1 MEYRRLGR
9 TGLEVSLV
17 GLGTGGPSQ
26 FGQTRGTTR
35 DAARAFVRRA
45 LDLGVNYFD
54 TAPVYHDSEALL
66 AYALDGLPRDE
77 TVIATKY
84 VGVVDVHADAPP
96 LAPPNVIRPSVES
109 SLRRL
114 RRDALDIVL
123 IHALRPELYDECRER
138 HVPALLRLK
147 DDGLARFIGISG
159 WPVMVG
165 RAVADGWP
173 DVVMPNYN
181 LLTHAAERHVFPLAG
196 LHDVG
201 VVAMTPV
208 RRAMADPAHLRD
220 VVRRMKAAGLV
231 PPASVPDAH
240 PLDWLLDG
248 DVGTMIEAAYRFA
261 AAPREVASVLTGT
274 ADPAH
279 LAANVAAVQ
288 RGPLPTAAIKRLR
301 ATFGGHDEYFGD

>member
-26 FGQTRGTTR
+26 LGQTRGATR
-35 DAARAFVRRA
+35 DVVRAFVRHA
-45 LDLGVNYFD
+45 LDLGINYFD

-66 AYALDGLPRDE
+66 AHALDGVPRDE

-84 VGVVDVHADAPP
+84 PSVVDVHADAPP
-96 LAPPNVIRPSVES
+96 LAPPSVIRPSVEA

-114 RRDALDIVL
+114 RRDAVDIVL
-123 IHALRPELYDECRER
+123 IHALRPELYDECREIQ
-138 HVPALLRLK
+138 VPELLRLK
-147 DDGLARFIGISG
+147 DDGLARFVGISG

-165 RAVADGWP
+165 RAVAEGWP

-181 LLTHAAERHVFPLAG
+181 LLTHAPERHVFPMAAR
-196 LHDVG
+196 HDVG

-208 RRAMADPAHLRD
+208 RRAMADPVHLRE
-220 VVRRMKAAGLV
+220 VVRRMKAEGLV
-231 PPASVPDAH
+231 PTGSVPDAQ
-240 PLDWLLDG
+240 PLDWLIHG
-248 DVGTMIEAAYRFA
+248 DVGSVIEAAYRFA
-261 AAPREVASVLTGT
+261 AAPPEVACVLTGT

-279 LAANVAAVQ
+279 LAANVAAVS
-288 RGPLPTAAIKRLR
+288 RGPLPAADVKRLR
-301 ATFGGHDEYFGD
+301 EAFGGHDEYFGD

>member
-26 FGQTRGTTR
+26 LGQTRGATR
-35 DAARAFVRRA
+35 DVIRAFVRRA
-45 LDLGVNYFD
+45 LDLGINYFD

-66 AYALDGLPRDE
+66 AHALDGVPRDE
-77 TVIATKY
+77 AVIATKY
-84 VGVVDVHADAPP
+84 PSVVDVHADAPP
-96 LAPPNVIRPSVES
+96 LAPPSVIRPSVEA

-123 IHALRPELYDECRER
+123 IHALRPELYDDCRER
-138 HVPALLRLK
+138 QVPELLRLK
-147 DDGLARFIGISG
+147 DDGLARFVGISG

-181 LLTHAAERHVFPLAG
+181 LLTHAAERHVFPLARV
-196 LHDVG
+196 HDVG

-208 RRAMADPAHLRD
+208 RRAMADPAHLRE
-220 VVRRMKAAGLV
+220 VVRQMKAAGV
-231 PPASVPDAH
+231 APTASVPDAE
-240 PLDWLLDG
+240 PLDWLIHG
-248 DVGTMIEAAYRFA
+248 DVGSVIEAAYRFA
-261 AAPREVASVLTGT
+261 AAPREVACVLTGT

-279 LAANVAAVQ
+279 LESNVEAVR
-288 RGPLPTAAIKRLR
+288 RGPLPAADVERLR
-301 ATFGGHDEYFGD
+301 TAFGGHDEYFGD

>member
-9 TGLEVSLV
+9 TGFEVSLV

-26 FGQTRGTTR
+26 LGQTRGATR
-35 DAARAFVRRA
+35 DVVRTYVRQA
-45 LDLGVNYFD
+45 LDLGINYFD

-66 AYALDGLPRDE
+66 AHALDGVPRHE

-84 VGVVDVHADAPP
+84 PSVVDVHADAPP
-96 LAPPNVIRPSVES
+96 LAPPSVIRPSVQE

-114 RRDALDIVL
+114 RRDTLDIVL

-138 HVPALLRLK
+138 HVPELLRLK
-147 DDGLARFIGISG
+147 DDGLARFVGISG

-181 LLTHAAERHVFPLAG
+181 LLTHAAERHVFPLAPR
-196 LHDVG
+196 HDVG
-201 VVAMTPV
+201 GVAMTPV
-208 RRAMADPAHLRD
+208 RRAMADAAHLRD
-220 VVRRMKAAGLV
+220 LVRRMKDAGLV
-231 PPASVPDAH
+231 PPASVSDAQ
-240 PLDWLLDG
+240 PLDWLIHG
-248 DVGTMIEAAYRFA
+248 DVETLIEAAYRFA
-261 AAPREVASVLTGT
+261 AAPREVACVLTGT

-279 LAANVAAVQ
+279 LESNVEAVR
-288 RGPLPTAAIKRLR
+288 RGPLPAADVKRLR
-301 ATFGGHDEYFGD
+301 AAFGGHDEYFGD

>member
-26 FGQTRGTTR
+26 LGQTRGATR
-35 DAARAFVRRA
+35 DVIRAFVRRA
-45 LDLGVNYFD
+45 LDLGINYFD

-66 AYALDGLPRDE
+66 AHALDGVPREDA
-77 TVIATKY
+77 VIATKY
-84 VGVVDVHADAPP
+84 PSVVDVHADAPP
-96 LAPPNVIRPSVES
+96 LAPPSVIRPSVEA

-138 HVPALLRLK
+138 QVPELLRLK
-147 DDGLARFIGISG
+147 DDGLARFVGISG

-181 LLTHAAERHVFPLAG
+181 LLTHAAERHVFPLARV
-196 LHDVG
+196 HDVG

-208 RRAMADPAHLRD
+208 RRAMADPAHLRE
-220 VVRRMKAAGLV
+220 VVRRMKAAGV
-231 PPASVPDAH
+231 APTSSVPDAE
-240 PLDWLLDG
+240 PLDWLIHG
-248 DVGTMIEAAYRFA
+248 DVGSVIEAAYRFA
-261 AAPREVASVLTGT
+261 AAPREVACVLTGT
-274 ADPAH
+274 ADAAH
-279 LAANVAAVQ
+279 LEANVEAVS
-288 RGPLPTAAIKRLR
+288 RGPLPAADIERLR
-301 ATFGGHDEYFGD
+301 TAFGGHDEYFGD

>member
-1 MEYRRLGR
+1 MEFRRLGR

-26 FGQTRGTTR
+26 LGQTRGTSLDTV
-35 DAARAFVRRA
+35 RAFVRRA
-45 LDLGVNYFD
+45 LDLGINYFD

-66 AYALDGLPRDE
+66 AHALDGVPRDE

-84 VGVVDVHADAPP
+84 PSVVDVHADAPP
-96 LAPPNVIRPSVES
+96 LAPPSVIRPSVEE

-123 IHALRPELYDECRER
+123 IHALRPDLYDECRER
-138 HVPALLRLK
+138 HVPELLRLK
-147 DDGLARFIGISG
+147 DDGLARFVGISG

-181 LLTHAAERHVFPLAG
+181 LLTHAAERHVFPLAPR
-196 LHDVG
+196 HDVG

-208 RRAMADPAHLRD
+208 RRAMVDPAHLRE
-220 VVRRMKAAGLV
+220 VVRRMKDAGLV
-231 PPASVPDAH
+231 PPASVPDAQ
-240 PLDWLLDG
+240 PLDWLIHG
-248 DVGTMIEAAYRFA
+248 DVETVIEAAYRFA
-261 AAPREVASVLTGT
+261 AAPRQVACVLTGT
-274 ADPAH
+274 ADPVH
-279 LAANVAAVQ
+279 LESNVEAVS
-288 RGPLPTAAIKRLR
+288 RGPLPAADVERLR
-301 ATFGGHDEYFGD
+301 TAFGGHDEYFGD

>member
-9 TGLEVSLV
+9 TGLDVSLV

-26 FGQTRGTTR
+26 LGQTRGTSR
-35 DAARAFVRRA
+35 DVVRAFVRRA
-45 LDLGVNYFD
+45 LDLGINYFD

-66 AYALDGLPRDE
+66 AHALDGVPRDE

-84 VGVVDVHADAPP
+84 PSVVDVHADAPP
-96 LAPPNVIRPSVES
+96 LAPPSVIRPSVER

-114 RRDALDIVL
+114 RRDALDILL

-138 HVPALLRLK
+138 QVPELLRLK
-147 DDGLARFIGISG
+147 DDGLARFVGISG

-181 LLTHAAERHVFPLAG
+181 LLTHAAERHVFPMSRV
-196 LHDVG
+196 HDVG

-208 RRAMADPAHLRD
+208 RRAMADSAHLRE
-220 VVRRMKAAGLV
+220 VVQRMKAAGVV
-231 PPASVPDAH
+231 PTASVPDAE
-240 PLDWLLDG
+240 PLDWLIHG
-248 DVGTMIEAAYRFA
+248 DVGSVIEAAYRFA
-261 AAPREVASVLTGT
+261 AAPREVACVLTGT
-274 ADPAH
+274 ADAAH
-279 LAANVAAVQ
+279 LEANVAAVG
-288 RGPLPTAAIKRLR
+288 RGQLPAADVKRLR
-301 ATFGGHDEYFGD
+301 RAFGGHDEYFGD

>member
-26 FGQTRGTTR
+26 LGQTRGTTP

-45 LDLGVNYFD
+45 LDLGINYFD

-66 AYALDGLPRDE
+66 AHALDGVPRDE

-84 VGVVDVHADAPP
+84 PSVVDVHADAPP
-96 LAPPNVIRPSVES
+96 LAPPSVIRPSVEA

-114 RRDALDIVL
+114 RRDVVDIVL
-123 IHALRPELYDECRER
+123 IHALRPELYDDCRESQ
-138 HVPALLRLK
+138 VPELLRLK
-147 DDGLARFIGISG
+147 DDGLARFVGISG

-181 LLTHAAERHVFPLAG
+181 LLTHAPERHVFPLAAR
-196 LHDVG
+196 HDVG

-208 RRAMADPAHLRD
+208 RRAMTDPAHLREM
-220 VVRRMKAAGLV
+220 VRRMKIAGLV

-240 PLDWLLDG
+240 PLDWLIHG
-248 DVGTMIEAAYRFA
+248 DVGSVIEAGYRFA
-261 AAPREVASVLTGT
+261 AAPREVACVLTGT

-279 LAANVAAVQ
+279 LAANVEAVS
-288 RGPLPTAAIKRLR
+288 RGPLPAADVERLR
-301 ATFGGHDEYFGD
+301 AAFGGHDEYFGD